1 MNLDKLTSTA
11 RKLNTF
17 FKILQKVIEVSIIVV
32 LCVLA
37 VLTIATI
44 VDPNTVISSGLTS
57 LELGLLSITLTETH
71 MPDNGTLL
79 CYAWIC
85 AAIGIFFALVLRKGL
100 CIIRKIL
107 NPMTEGR
114 PFHQETA
121 HDLKKLAFLSLLL
134 GIAQNLWALA
144 ESIISM
150 YAYRASGLLEASG
163 IQSITINYTLE
174 LGFLVVFFVFLLMSY
189 IFSYG
194 AELQAEAD
202 TTL

>member
-1 MNLDKLTSTA
+1 MNLDKLSSTA
-11 RKLNTF
+11 KKLDTF
-17 FKILQKVIEVSIIVV
+17 FKILQKVIEVSVIVV

-44 VDPNTVISSGLTS
+44 VDPTAVISSGLTS
-57 LELGLLSITLTETH
+57 LELGLLSITLTDTH

-85 AAIGIFFALVLRKGL
+85 AVIGIFFAAVLRKGL
-100 CIIRKIL
+100 RVIRKIL
-107 NPMTEGR
+107 DPMTEGR
-114 PFHQETA
+114 PFHPETSD
-121 HDLKKLAFLSLLL
+121 DLKKLAFLSLLL
-134 GIAQNLWALA
+134 GVAQNLWTLVEA
-144 ESIISM
+144 IVSM
-150 YAYRASGLLEASG
+150 YAYRVSGLLEASG
-163 IQSITINYTLE
+163 INSVTINYTLE